1 MAQAPGDKTLTM
13 DLLAELRA
21 DRYSPRGWGCFLARA
36 WEISCQTAREHP
48 TLRRSWLRITLLNGV
63 LTFLALALSFAWEG
77 PATAWRLLPGF
88 LFCVTW
94 QQSDL
99 FWHLGLNRRATDGE
113 LLPTV
118 GLANTLTGWR
128 GLCAS
133 FLLGRL
139 LGGVNTPQGLALG
152 VFLLGVATD
161 IFDGQVARRTRTQ
174 SKLGQIADGE
184 ADFCLYASLTLIM
197 AQHGLLPL
205 WLVLL
210 MLARFVLPLLAAL
223 VCYFVLAR
231 PVRFG
236 STIVG
241 KWAGLAQCLYFLLLL
256 APPALL
262 FLTRPLQLP
271 LLIATAA
278 LMVLAPLTLI
288 AANVWPPQF
297 PKDPDFS
304 SHIHQ

>member
-1 MAQAPGDKTLTM
+1 MPGENIFVV
-13 DLLAELRA
+13 DLLTTLRA
-21 DRYSPRGWGCFLARA
+21 DRYSPRGWWRFLARA

-48 TLRRSWLRITLLNGV
+48 TLRRSWARITLLNGV
-63 LTFLALALSFAWEG
+63 LTLLALVLSFAWEG
-77 PATAWRLLPGF
+77 PTTIWRLLPGF
-88 LFCVTW
+88 LFCVIW

-139 LGGVNTPQGLALG
+139 LGGVNTPLGMALG

-161 IFDGQVARRTRTQ
+161 ILDGQVARRTRTQ
-174 SKLGQIADGE
+174 SKLGQIVDGE

-205 WLVLL
+205 WLVLC

-223 VCYFVLAR
+223 ACYFVLTR

-241 KWAGLAQCLYFLLLL
+241 KLAGLAQCLYFLILL

-262 FLTRPLQLP
+262 LLTRPLQLP
-271 LLIATAA
+271 LLIATTA

-288 AANVWPPQF
+288 ATNIWPPPF

-304 SHIHQ
+304 SHIYQ